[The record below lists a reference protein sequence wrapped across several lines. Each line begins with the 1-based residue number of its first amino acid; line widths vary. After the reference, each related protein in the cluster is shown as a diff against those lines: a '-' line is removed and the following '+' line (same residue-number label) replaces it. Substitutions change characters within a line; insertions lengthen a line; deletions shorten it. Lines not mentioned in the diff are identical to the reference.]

1 MINNAN
7 KEKWIT
13 EVLDSTHGMSPAIP
27 AVGLFQKIAAE
38 LANPQLIK
46 TRPLPVKQ
54 WAAAAIVL
62 LALNI
67 GSVVY
72 FTSQHTKA
80 AESAPVNPIAAAMQ
94 VESTYN
100 Y

>member
-1 MINNAN
+1 MAHNTDKENWIN
-7 KEKWIT
+7 
-13 EVLDSTHGMSPAIP
+13 EVLQSTQGMNRATPKAD
-27 AVGLFQKIAAE
+27 LFERITAGM
-38 LANPQLIK
+38 ANPSSVK
-46 TRPLPVKQ
+46 ATRLPVKQ
-54 WAAAAIVL
+54 WAAAAIIL

-72 FTSQHTKA
+72 FTSQKKTND
-80 AESAPVNPIAAAMQ
+80 SAKNPFAAAMQ